1 MPSGKEWHRAELIVA
16 FNLYCKVPFGQLH
29 KSNPLIIQLAN
40 KLERTPSSVA
50 MKLVNFASL
59 DPTHKNRGVR
69 GLSHASTSD
78 RQIWEEFNGNWER
91 LSYESQKAF
100 NKLFAKPLYDE
111 ILDKAER
118 LIDKPTEKK
127 GTVRIRLV
135 QSFFREAVLS
145 SYNFSC
151 SMCRLNIVKLLN
163 ASHIIPWSVEKK
175 RRGDPRN
182 GLSLCAL
189 HDRAFDRGLIS
200 IDDKYQILL
209 SKELKAEYRN
219 DLYKVAFLNLEGS
232 KIMLPEKF
240 KPDLDALVYHR
251 EKIFSE

>member
-1 MPSGKEWHRAELIVA
+1 MPSGKDWHRAELIVA

-69 GLSHASTSD
+69 GLSHASASD
-78 RQIWEEFNGNWER
+78 RQIWEEFNGNWEK

-100 NKLFAKPLYDE
+100 NKLFATPLYDE
-111 ILDKAER
+111 TLDKAER

-127 GTVRIRLV
+127 GTARIRLV

-163 ASHIIPWSVEKK
+163 ASHIIPWSVEKE
-175 RRGDPRN
+175 RRGDPTN
-182 GLSLCAL
+182 GLSLCVL

-200 IDDKYQILL
+200 IDDKYRMIL
-209 SKELKAEYRN
+209 SKELKTEYRN
-219 DLYKVAFLNLEGS
+219 NLYKVAFLNLGGN

-240 KPDLDALVYHR
+240 KPDPTALAYHR
-251 EKIFSE
+251 QNIFLE

>member
-1 MPSGKEWHRAELIVA
+1 MPIGKEWHRAELIVA

-40 KLERTPSSVA
+40 KLGRTPSSVA

-59 DPTHKNRGVR
+59 DPTHKNRGIK
-69 GLSHASTSD
+69 GLYHTSTSD
-78 RQIWEEFNGNWER
+78 RQIWEEFNGNWES
-91 LSYESQKAF
+91 LAFESQKAF

-111 ILDKAER
+111 ILDKAKR

-145 SYNFSC
+145 SYNFAC

-200 IDDKYQILL
+200 IDDKYRILL

>member
-1 MPSGKEWHRAELIVA
+1 MPIGKEWHRAELIVA
-16 FNLYCKVPFGQLH
+16 FNLYCKLPFGQLH
-29 KSNPLIIQLAN
+29 KSNPLIVRLAN
-40 KLERTPSSVA
+40 KLGRTPSSVA

-59 DPTHKNRGVR
+59 DPTHKNRGIK
-69 GLSHASTSD
+69 GLYHTSTSD

-100 NKLFAKPLYDE
+100 NKLIAQPLCDE
-111 ILDKAER
+111 ILDKTEQ
-118 LIDKPTEKK
+118 LIDKPTEKE

-200 IDDKYQILL
+200 INDKYQILL
-209 SKELKAEYRN
+209 SKELKAECRN
-219 DLYKVAFLNLEGS
+219 DLYKVAFLNLEGN

-240 KPDLDALVYHR
+240 KPDMTALAYHR
-251 EKIFSE
+251 QNIFLE

>member
-40 KLERTPSSVA
+40 KMGRTPSSVA

-59 DPTHKNRGVR
+59 DPTHKNRGIK
-69 GLSHASTSD
+69 GLYHTSTSD
-78 RQIWEEFNGNWER
+78 RQIWEEFNGNWEK

-111 ILDKAER
+111 IFDKAER

-135 QSFFREAVLS
+135 QSFFREVVLS
-145 SYNFSC
+145 SYNLSC
-151 SMCRLNIVKLLN
+151 SMCRLNIVKLLS

-232 KIMLPEKF
+232 KIKLPEKF

>member
-1 MPSGKEWHRAELIVA
+1 MSSGKDWHRAELIVA

-40 KLERTPSSVA
+40 KLGRTPSSVA

-59 DPTHKNRGVR
+59 DPTHKNRGIK
-69 GLSHASTSD
+69 GLYHTSTSD

-100 NKLFAKPLYDE
+100 NKLIAQPLYDE
-111 ILDKAER
+111 ILDKTER
-118 LIDKPTEKK
+118 LINKPTEKE
-127 GTVRIRLV
+127 GTARIRLV

-200 IDDKYQILL
+200 IDDKYHILL

-219 DLYKVAFLNLEGS
+219 DLYEVAFLNLEGN
-232 KIMLPEKF
+232 KIILPERF
-240 KPDLDALVYHR
+240 KPDLTALAYHR

>member
-29 KSNPLIIQLAN
+29 KSNPLIIQLAD
-40 KLERTPSSVA
+40 KLDRTPSSVA

-100 NKLFAKPLYDE
+100 NKLIAQPLYDE
-111 ILDKAER
+111 MLDKAEQ
-118 LIDKPTEKK
+118 LIDKPTEKES
-127 GTVRIRLV
+127 TVRVRLV
-135 QSFFREAVLS
+135 QSFFRETVLS

-151 SMCRLNIVKLLN
+151 SMCRLSIAKLLN

-175 RRGDPRN
+175 RRGDPTN
-182 GLSLCAL
+182 GLSLCVL
-189 HDRAFDRGLIS
+189 HDRAFDRGLLS
-200 IDDKYQILL
+200 IDDKYQMTL
-209 SKELKAEYRN
+209 SKELKMGYRN
-219 DLYKVAFLNLEGS
+219 DLYKVAFLSLEGN

-240 KPDLDALVYHR
+240 KPDLTALAYHR
-251 EKIFSE
+251 QKIFLR

>member
-29 KSNPLIIQLAN
+29 KSNLLIIQLAN
-40 KLERTPSSVA
+40 KLGRTPSSVA

-59 DPTHKNRGVR
+59 DPTHKNRGIK
-69 GLSHASTSD
+69 GLYHTSTSD

-118 LIDKPTEKK
+118 LINKPTEKK

-151 SMCRLNIVKLLN
+151 SMCRLNVVKLLN

>member
-1 MPSGKEWHRAELIVA
+1 MSSGKEWHRAELIVA
-16 FNLYCKVPFGQLH
+16 FNLYCKLPFGQLH

-40 KLERTPSSVA
+40 KLGRTPSSVA

-59 DPTHKNRGVR
+59 DPTHKNRGIK
-69 GLSHASTSD
+69 GLYHTSTGD

-91 LSYESQKAF
+91 SSYESQKAF

-111 ILDKAER
+111 ILDKTER

-219 DLYKVAFLNLEGS
+219 DLYKVAFLNLEGN
-232 KIMLPEKF
+232 KIILPERF
-240 KPDLDALVYHR
+240 KPDLTALAYHR